1 MNVVERAK
9 TVVLSPDSAGE
20 SIVGER
26 AETAQLITGY
36 VLPLAGV
43 AAVAQVIGMSI
54 IGSSLGTFGTFRVP
68 FASALG
74 SGIPSLAMAAVGVVV
89 LSLVIDALAP
99 TFKAEKHRA
108 QALKV
113 AVYSATPVWLAG
125 VLQIVPILGVVG
137 ILGALYALY
146 LLYLG
151 LPKLMKCPADTAIA
165 YTASVVVAAIVIGF
179 VGGAIIASVSG
190 VTSPA
195 IVP

>member
-1 MNVVERAK
+1 VNIVERAK
-9 TVVLSPDSAGE
+9 SVCLSPDSAWA
-20 SIVGER
+20 SIADER

-43 AAVAQVIGMSI
+43 AAAAQVIGMSI
-54 IGSSLGTFGTFRVP
+54 VGSSLGAFGTFRVP

-74 SGIPSLAMAAVGVVV
+74 SGIASLVLAALGVVV
-89 LSLVIDALAP
+89 LALVIDALAP
-99 TFKAEKHRA
+99 TFKAEKNRA

-125 VLQIVPILGVVG
+125 VLQIVPVLGVLG

-151 LPKLMKCPADTAIA
+151 LPKLMKCPPETAIA
-165 YTASVVVAAIVIGF
+165 YTASVVVAAIVIGY
-179 VGGAIIASVSG
+179 VGGTIIARVAGVS
-190 VTSPA
+190 SP
-195 IVP
+195 VF

>member
-9 TVVLSPDSAGE
+9 SVVLSPDAAWA
-20 SIVGER
+20 SIAGER

-43 AAVAQVIGMSI
+43 AAAAQVIGLSI
-54 IGSSLGTFGTFRVP
+54 IGSNLGALGTFRVP

-74 SGIPSLAMAAVGVVV
+74 SGIASLALAAIGVVV
-89 LSLVIDALAP
+89 LSFVIDALAP
-99 TFKAEKHRA
+99 TFKAEKNRA

-179 VGGAIIASVSG
+179 IGGAIIG
-190 VTSPA
+190 RIPGMSPTLGL
-195 IVP
+195 

>member
-9 TVVLSPDSAGE
+9 SVVLSPDAAWA
-20 SIVGER
+20 SIAGER

-43 AAVAQVIGMSI
+43 AAAAQVIGLSI
-54 IGSSLGTFGTFRVP
+54 IGSNLGALGTFRVP

-74 SGIPSLAMAAVGVVV
+74 SGIASLALAAIGVVV
-89 LSLVIDALAP
+89 LSFVIDALAP
-99 TFKAEKHRA
+99 TFKAEKNRA

-179 VGGAIIASVSG
+179 IGGAIIARIPG
-190 VTSPA
+190 MSPSLGL
-195 IVP
+195 